1 MLSVEQAS
9 EIVLKNVVRN
19 PAESAPLPDALG
31 RVLAEDIASDI
42 DMPPFDRS
50 MMDGYALNAQDAQFA
65 PARLEIVGFIPAGA
79 FPKSSLEPGQ
89 AAKIMTGAP
98 LPVGADAVREFE
110 KTSLLNHGQT
120 VEIQEA
126 VRTGQNIV
134 KQASELSKGEIVLT
148 AGTYIHPAVVGLLAS
163 LGKANVQVFQAPRVA
178 ILSTGDE
185 LVEPA
190 ALPLQGQIRNSN
202 SFTLQAL
209 CTSMGLQTQML
220 GIAKDDKSILR
231 HKIELG
237 LSADILLIT
246 GGVSVGDHD
255 FVKDVFDEL
264 GLEIHFQ
271 KVAIKPG
278 KPTVFAKNAEKVI
291 FGLPGNPVSCATVFE
306 VLVRPAI
313 RKMLGYP
320 VYHNAMVKA
329 VLTNYFANRSQREN
343 YHPCVTWYEE
353 GEFFCR
359 PLTTR
364 GSGDISAYAKANSY
378 LVCPIDCTELVE
390 GTQATVI
397 LRDEYYLT

>member
-79 FPKSSLEPGQ
+79 FPKFSLEPGQ

-190 ALPLQGQIRNSN
+190 ALPL
-202 SFTLQAL
+202 
-209 CTSMGLQTQML
+209 
-220 GIAKDDKSILR
+220 
-231 HKIELG
+231 
-237 LSADILLIT
+237 
-246 GGVSVGDHD
+246 
-255 FVKDVFDEL
+255 
-264 GLEIHFQ
+264 
-271 KVAIKPG
+271 P
-278 KPTVFAKNAEKVI
+278 
-291 FGLPGNPVSCATVFE
+291 CA
-306 VLVRPAI
+306 
-313 RKMLGYP
+313 
-320 VYHNAMVKA
+320 
-329 VLTNYFANRSQREN
+329 S
-343 YHPCVTWYEE
+343 
-353 GEFFCR
+353 
-359 PLTTR
+359 
-364 GSGDISAYAKANSY
+364 
-378 LVCPIDCTELVE
+378 
-390 GTQATVI
+390 
-397 LRDEYYLT
+397 